1 MTPPGFWKSVAG
13 VCSGTA
19 VFDVLR
25 RNSWGRVIW
34 HFLLW
39 SAIVSLLT
47 AFFQIR
53 YNSLDWERLTTS
65 LEKAFGENIIFS
77 PGKIIPEKSPG
88 QYGARLALPWGGELE
103 YQDSVS
109 HHVMPEMGTAA
120 YRIIWNP
127 ASLTFQ
133 FSQDD
138 VMILDLLAPEENVTE
153 LVMTQIIDG
162 NKSEHP
168 FSGVKIPHQEEK
180 VSWSMLSM
188 NLKLHWFLTAFLVQ
202 WFWSVFLAVIYPAVF
217 VGVSRLTGA
226 GQLRRL
232 SIREY
237 WKIGIY
243 AGFPAL
249 LIAGCF
255 PAFGL
260 PYFSFETVFVVAML
274 IYWMYVTIHL
284 ESSSEKGKENER
296 E

>member
-1 MTPPGFWKSVAG
+1 MTPPGFWRSVAG
-13 VCSGTA
+13 VCCGTA

-47 AFFQIR
+47 ALGQISC
-53 YNSLDWERLTTS
+53 NSLDWKRLQTG
-65 LEKAFGENIIFS
+65 LEKAFGENILLT
-77 PGKIIPEKSPG
+77 PGKIVPEKSPG
-88 QYGARLALPWGGELE
+88 RYGARLALPWGGELE
-103 YQDSVS
+103 YQETAKP
-109 HHVMPEMGTAA
+109 HVMPEMGTAA
-120 YRIIWNP
+120 YRIIWKP
-127 ASLTFQ
+127 EALIFQ

-138 VMILDLLAPEENVTE
+138 VMIVDLFAQENNATG
-153 LVMTQIIDG
+153 LTMTQIIAG
-162 NKSEHP
+162 NKSDHP
-168 FSGVKIPHQEEK
+168 FTGITIPHQEER
-180 VSWSMLSM
+180 VSWSMLLL
-188 NLKLHWFLTAFLVQ
+188 NLKLQWFLGTFLAQ
-202 WFWSVFLAVIYPAVF
+202 WFWSVFLAVLYPAVF

-232 SIREY
+232 TIREY

-260 PYFSFETVFVVAML
+260 PYFSFETVFVAAML
-274 IYWMYVTIHL
+274 IYWMYVTVHL